1 MNSPPKSTAMTTPF
15 CKLRA
20 ERLHRNL
27 PLCLGMA
34 IFLPAC
40 SGPDGH
46 VPVYSV
52 TGKVAVAGE
61 VPVGALV
68 VLYPAKTDPGAQELR
83 PSGKVGTDGAFRLT
97 TYDADD
103 GAPAGEYTATLLWN
117 KLVKK
122 GQDYA
127 AGPNLVPVEYAT
139 RETSSWKL
147 TVDAKPNELLPLDI
161 KK

>member
-1 MNSPPKSTAMTTPF
+1 LLSRERCRSVRSSCSTRRKRTPAR
-15 CKLRA
+15 KR
-20 ERLHRNL
+20 
-27 PLCLGMA
+27 
-34 IFLPAC
+34 
-40 SGPDGH
+40 
-46 VPVYSV
+46 
-52 TGKVAVAGE
+52 
-61 VPVGALV
+61 
-68 VLYPAKTDPGAQELR
+68 
-83 PSGKVGTDGAFRLT
+83 GKVGTDGAFRLT

-139 RETSSWKL
+139 RETSPWKL
-147 TVDAKPNELLPLDI
+147 IVDAKPNELLPLDI